1 MGKKVR
7 HFQKIL
13 FTLAVVSLGFSIWY
27 FTQMGSPPSV
37 KTPEIVMT
45 IPEEVPVGAVPA
57 VNVKPF
63 DVRDYGVEGKEIDRM
78 NDYFQDVKREVS
90 DIIARDETLFVALAD
105 FKTED
110 GYKRKLYMALSIANR
125 IKVISPTACAR
136 LKKKLSEATSPDIQN
151 KIKQS
156 QEYIV
161 CVPGKW

>member
-1 MGKKVR
+1 MQQ
-7 HFQKIL
+7 FQKIL
-13 FTLAVVSLGFSIWY
+13 FTVAVIGLGFSIWY
-27 FTQMGSPPSV
+27 YSQMDSPQLV
-37 KTPEIVMT
+37 QKPEITLT
-45 IPEEVPVGAVPA
+45 IPEEPA
-57 VNVKPF
+57 LEIMPEEKAQSF

-78 NDYFQDVKREVS
+78 NDYFQDVTREVA

-136 LKKKLSEATSPDIQN
+136 LKKKLSEATSPDIQK

>member
-1 MGKKVR
+1 MR
-7 HFQKIL
+7 RFQKIL
-13 FTLAVVSLGFSIWY
+13 FAVAILTLGFTIWY
-27 FTQMGSPPSV
+27 YIQMGGSQKTEAPVIVSP
-37 KTPEIVMT
+37 
-45 IPEEVPVGAVPA
+45 IPEEPA
-57 VNVKPF
+57 ARVVKEF
-63 DVRDYGVEGKEIDRM
+63 DVRNYGVEGKEIGPM
-78 NDYFQDVKREVS
+78 NDYFKDIKREAS
-90 DIIARDETLFVALAD
+90 EIIARDETLVIALSE

-110 GYKRKLYMALSIANR
+110 AYKRKLYMALSIANR